1 MSKDDGGAVRRNWL
15 ERSMGAVEKVGNLL
29 PHPFW
34 LFASLALVTVV
45 LSAVLYGM
53 GWSASY
59 ENVVDGAIQVT
70 SAQVTNLM
78 TFDTLAYYLT
88 NFISIFVNYY
98 PLGGGCWI
106 C

>member
-53 GWSASY
+53 GWSAS
-59 ENVVDGAIQVT
+59 
-70 SAQVTNLM
+70 
-78 TFDTLAYYLT
+78 
-88 NFISIFVNYY
+88 
-98 PLGGGCWI
+98 
-106 C
+106 